1 MSANIEL
8 KDIHWMIDM
17 VHNIDVGIVIIDP
30 DFNVKVWNG
39 FMENHSGLL
48 TKHMVDKKITDI
60 FTSIP
65 KDWLQHKVDSVCLL
79 KNKAFTTWQQR
90 PYLFKFKSYRPIT
103 SDADFMYQN
112 VTFLPLTDMLGNVTQ
127 ICMIVY
133 DVTEVALNRLAFQEA
148 NKKLEKLSHTDH
160 LTQLNNQIFWRENCA
175 LEFERAKQSST
186 PTTIIMIDIDNFKK
200 INDTYG
206 HQFGDDVIKGVAD
219 LIKKETPQ
227 SAFIG
232 RIDGDRFAV
241 LLTKTELNNAQTIA
255 EAIRKKI
262 EVIVFNCQEE
272 TIKVTA
278 SFGIAQMKESM
289 ADYQAWINIT
299 DLGLT
304 RAKENGRNQVGIFEH
319 E

>member
-30 DFNVKVWNG
+30 EFNVKVWNG

-48 TKHMVDKKITDI
+48 IKHMVDKKLTDV
-60 FTSIP
+60 FTSVP

-127 ICMIVY
+127 ICMIIY
-133 DVTEVALNRLAFQEA
+133 DVTEVALNRIALQRA
-148 NKKLEKLSHTDH
+148 NEKLEKLSHTDH
-160 LTQLNNQIFWRENCA
+160 LTQLNNQIYWRQNCA
-175 LEFERAKQSST
+175 DEFERTKSSST
-186 PTTIIMIDIDNFKK
+186 SSSLIIIDIDYFKK
-200 INDTYG
+200 INDAYG
-206 HQFGDDVIKGVAD
+206 YQLGDKVIKGVAD
-219 LIKKETPQ
+219 LIQKATPP
-227 SAFIG
+227 SAFVG
-232 RIDGDRFAV
+232 RIDGDRYAV
-241 LLTKTELNNAQTIA
+241 LLTETDLKNAETLA
-255 EAIRKKI
+255 EEMRKKI
-262 EVIVFNCQEE
+262 ELITFKHLEE
-272 TIKVTA
+272 VIKVTA
-278 SFGIAQMKESM
+278 SFGIAEIKEGM
-289 ADYQAWINIT
+289 ADYQAWINTT

-304 RAKENGRNQVGIFEH
+304 KAKEGGRNKIGISEH
-319 E
+319 

>member
-1 MSANIEL
+1 
-8 KDIHWMIDM
+8 
-17 VHNIDVGIVIIDP
+17 
-30 DFNVKVWNG
+30 
-39 FMENHSGLL
+39 
-48 TKHMVDKKITDI
+48 
-60 FTSIP
+60 
-65 KDWLQHKVDSVCLL
+65 
-79 KNKAFTTWQQR
+79 
-90 PYLFKFKSYRPIT
+90 
-103 SDADFMYQN
+103 
-112 VTFLPLTDMLGNVTQ
+112 
-127 ICMIVY
+127 
-133 DVTEVALNRLAFQEA
+133 
-148 NKKLEKLSHTDH
+148 
-160 LTQLNNQIFWRENCA
+160 
-175 LEFERAKQSST
+175 
-186 PTTIIMIDIDNFKK
+186 MIDIDNFKK

-262 EVIVFNCQEE
+262 EVIVFNCLEE